1 MGYYL
6 HIFTHFLSPGW
17 MLHVLSKFAVN
28 PRWRQNGKIA
38 GRIYNNLG
46 KEEDSEACE
55 EDNLAYVQVL
65 PTSGGILCD

>member
-1 MGYYL
+1 
-6 HIFTHFLSPGW
+6 

-55 EDNLAYVQVL
+55 EDNLAYV
-65 PTSGGILCD
+65 